1 MPGDGDIDM
10 KNELHE
16 IRFAKKEEAGKIQA
30 FIKNYWKEDHIY
42 VNDTAFFLYDF
53 NYGDKLNIVIALNK
67 DGEIQGMLGCFQY
80 NEALKGSDLFCAMW
94 KVLPKNGEPQLGIR
108 LLLFLKEQ
116 SGARSVSTVGA
127 NINTLPIYNFLG
139 YKTGRME
146 HYYVVNSDLKEFQ
159 VVGNYSA
166 GKLKRDNTPAAKD
179 KLVEVVTDKE
189 VLALYNS
196 LPAIKTTPSKSTWYF
211 EKRYLKHPYYK
222 YRFFVAKENGIA
234 KSIFVVRGIKTDTY
248 KVLRIVDLLG
258 DDKSL
263 IGAGAWFQELLQRE
277 KAEYI
282 DFYFYGIPKSIMAD
296 SGFTRRA
303 EKSKVIIPNYFE
315 PLTLKNIEIYF
326 FSTKKRNLRFYKGD
340 GDQDRPSKAL
350 TIN

>member
-1 MPGDGDIDM
+1 M
-10 KNELHE
+10 KDELHE

-42 VNDTAFFLYDF
+42 VKDTAFFLYDF
-53 NYGDKLNIVIALNK
+53 NYGDNLNIVIALNK
-67 DGEIQGMLGCFQY
+67 DNEIQGMLGCFQY
-80 NEALKGSDLFCAMW
+80 NEELKGSDLFCAMW

-127 NINTLPIYNFLG
+127 NIVTLPIYNFLG

-146 HYYVVNSDLKEFQ
+146 HYYVVNDELENFQ
-159 VVGNYSA
+159 VVGNYRNS
-166 GKLKRDNTPAAKD
+166 KSKKESD
-179 KLVEVVTDKE
+179 KQVENRLIEVVVKSE

-196 LPAIKTTPSKSTWYF
+196 LPSTKTTPSKSTWYF
-211 EKRYLKHPYYK
+211 EKRYLRHPYYK
-222 YRFFVAKENGIA
+222 YRFFVAKEGDSA
-234 KSIFVVRGIKTDTY
+234 KSIFVVREIKTDTY
-248 KVLRIVDLLG
+248 KLFRVVDLLG
-258 DDKSL
+258 ADEAL
-263 IGAGAWFQELLQRE
+263 IGAGAWFQGLLQRE

-282 DFYFYGIPKSIMAD
+282 DFYFYGIPKSVMAA
-296 SGFTRRA
+296 SGFTRRS
-303 EKSKVIIPNYFE
+303 EKSKVIVPNYFE

-350 TIN
+350 TVN